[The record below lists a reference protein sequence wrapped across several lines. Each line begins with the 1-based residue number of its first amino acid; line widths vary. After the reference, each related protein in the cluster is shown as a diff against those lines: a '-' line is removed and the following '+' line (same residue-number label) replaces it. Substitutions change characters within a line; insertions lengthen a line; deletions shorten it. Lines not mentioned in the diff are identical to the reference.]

1 MTVARQL
8 TSSATTVAGAGVR
21 TGLSVATHLT
31 MGARR
36 LVRPDAT
43 APPVEPEPVV
53 PGPPPTPQPTP
64 QPTPEPTPRPT
75 PEPTPEPEP
84 VTPGMTTGTEPAS
97 KPASKT
103 ATKPAAKPAAKKRR
117 AADVPLKS
125 EPTPASALPPEP
137 EGPDAP
143 AEELGTDG
151 ATGLAEA
158 EPLLDDATAKQVA
171 AETETL
177 RRAAQ

>member
-8 TSSATTVAGAGVR
+8 TSSASTVAGAGVR

-43 APPVEPEPVV
+43 VPPVEPEPVV
-53 PGPPPTPQPTP
+53 PGPPPTPGPTP
-64 QPTPEPTPRPT
+64 QPMPEPTPQ
-75 PEPTPEPEP
+75 PEP
-84 VTPGMTTGTEPAS
+84 VTPGMAGGTEPAT
-97 KPASKT
+97 KP
-103 ATKPAAKPAAKKRR
+103 ATKPAPKPAPKKRR

-177 RRAAQ
+177 RRAAE

>member
-8 TSSATTVAGAGVR
+8 TSSASTVAGAGVR

-43 APPVEPEPVV
+43 VPPVEPEPVV
-53 PGPPPTPQPTP
+53 PGPPPTPGPTP
-64 QPTPEPTPRPT
+64 QPTPEPTPQ
-75 PEPTPEPEP
+75 PEP
-84 VTPGMTTGTEPAS
+84 VTPGMAGGTEPAT
-97 KPASKT
+97 KP
-103 ATKPAAKPAAKKRR
+103 ATKPAPKPAPKKRR

-151 ATGLAEA
+151 ATGLAQA

-177 RRAAQ
+177 RRAAE

>member
-36 LVRPDAT
+36 LVRPEAT

-53 PGPPPTPQPTP
+53 PGPPPTPQPD
-64 QPTPEPTPRPT
+64 PEPTPV
-75 PEPTPEPEP
+75 PEPEP
-84 VTPGMTTGTEPAS
+84 VTPGMTKGTGAES
-97 KPASKT
+97 GT
-103 ATKPAAKPAAKKRR
+103 ATKKRR

-151 ATGLAEA
+151 ATGLAEP
-158 EPLLDDATAKQVA
+158 EPLLDEATAKQVA

-177 RRAAQ
+177 RRAAE

>member
-53 PGPPPTPQPTP
+53 PGPPPTP
-64 QPTPEPTPRPT
+64 EPK

-84 VTPGMTTGTEPAS
+84 VTPGMTTGT
-97 KPASKT
+97 KP

>member
-8 TSSATTVAGAGVR
+8 TSSATTVAGVGVR

-53 PGPPPTPQPTP
+53 PGPPPTP
-64 QPTPEPTPRPT
+64 EPK

-84 VTPGMTTGTEPAS
+84 VTPGMTTG
-97 KPASKT
+97 
-103 ATKPAAKPAAKKRR
+103 TKPAAKPAAKKRR

-125 EPTPASALPPEP
+125 APTPASALPAEP

-158 EPLLDDATAKQVA
+158 EPLLDEATVKQVA

-177 RRAAQ
+177 RRAAE

>member
-8 TSSATTVAGAGVR
+8 ASSASTVAGAGVR

-43 APPVEPEPVV
+43 VPPVEPEPVV
-53 PGPPPTPQPTP
+53 PGPPPTPGPTP
-64 QPTPEPTPRPT
+64 QPMPEPTPQ
-75 PEPTPEPEP
+75 PEP
-84 VTPGMTTGTEPAS
+84 VTPGMAGGTEPAT
-97 KPASKT
+97 KP
-103 ATKPAAKPAAKKRR
+103 ATKPAPKPAPKKRR

-177 RRAAQ
+177 RRAAE

>member
-8 TSSATTVAGAGVR
+8 TSSASTVAGAGVR

-43 APPVEPEPVV
+43 VPPVEPEPVV
-53 PGPPPTPQPTP
+53 PGPPPTPGPTP
-64 QPTPEPTPRPT
+64 QPTPEPTPQPT
-75 PEPTPEPEP
+75 PEPTPQPEP
-84 VTPGMTTGTEPAS
+84 VTPGMAGGTEPATKPATKPAS
-97 KPASKT
+97 KPA
-103 ATKPAAKPAAKKRR
+103 PKKRR

-177 RRAAQ
+177 RRAAE

>member
-64 QPTPEPTPRPT
+64 QPTPEPTPHPT
-75 PEPTPEPEP
+75 PEPTPEPEPEP

-97 KPASKT
+97 KT
-103 ATKPAAKPAAKKRR
+103 ATKPAAKPATKKRR

-177 RRAAQ
+177 RRAAE

>member
-1 MTVARQL
+1 MSTLMTVARQL

-53 PGPPPTPQPTP
+53 PGPPPTP
-64 QPTPEPTPRPT
+64 EPK

-84 VTPGMTTGTEPAS
+84 VTPGMTTGT
-97 KPASKT
+97 KP

-125 EPTPASALPPEP
+125 EPTPASALPAEP

-158 EPLLDDATAKQVA
+158 EPLLDEATVKQVA

-177 RRAAQ
+177 RRAA